1 MVRILILVIFAAIAF
16 ALAYTFFK
24 TIPMKKKMTIIA
36 GAVAAAAVG
45 VLLQSSLPLYTAM
58 LAILAISL
66 IGALVYTKLVE
77 KDQQERKRQ
86 SEERRA
92 ARQRFASGSRKSS
105 LDKTQSNELS
115 KTAGMNTDNR
125 KRKGS

>member
-1 MVRILILVIFAAIAF
+1 MVRILILVIFAAIALT
-16 ALAYTFFK
+16 LAYTFFK